1 MNDRALPARK
11 AARLVLRKA
20 LGLPDDGDDDPTCA
34 EHALVNILEEGR
46 KGIDVVLRAM
56 MHITEEQAESDATKV
71 KAHSTHSAK
80 LAPSVRL
87 SLGHFQCKCSHSPYT
102 FSAKHLKC
110 FAGWALSV
118 QVHEALDT

>member
-1 MNDRALPARK
+1 MPTCSMNDRALPARK

-71 KAHSTHSAK
+71 KAMRTC
-80 LAPSVRL
+80 V
-87 SLGHFQCKCSHSPYT
+87 GW
-102 FSAKHLKC
+102 FS
-110 FAGWALSV
+110 
-118 QVHEALDT
+118 

>member
-1 MNDRALPARK
+1 MVAPLPALQPK
-11 AARLVLRKA
+11 ETTAALNDNYS
-20 LGLPDDGDDDPTCA
+20 G
-34 EHALVNILEEGR
+34 
-46 KGIDVVLRAM
+46 
-56 MHITEEQAESDATKV
+56 S
-71 KAHSTHSAK
+71 HSSHSAK

>member
-1 MNDRALPARK
+1 MDK
-11 AARLVLRKA
+11 Q
-20 LGLPDDGDDDPTCA
+20 
-34 EHALVNILEEGR
+34 EH
-46 KGIDVVLRAM
+46 KP
-56 MHITEEQAESDATKV
+56 ATKTSGTG
-71 KAHSTHSAK
+71 KSKRARGHSTHSVK

-118 QVHEALDT
+118 QEHEALDT